1 MRCGVYVRVSTDDQ
15 KDNGYSI
22 DSQLRMIKEYCEKKN
37 YDIIDVYNNA
47 GHSGKNLMRPEMQR
61 LLKDISDIDKAIEKL
76 KLQEKKLVDLYLS
89 SNLNVDA
96 INHKN
101 EVIKKE
107 IDKLNKKKQLLDPN
121 DDFKEY
127 TVELLKK
134 LDYKKEDD
142 YLLFNKLGFSLRMKK

>member
-1 MRCGVYVRVSTDDQ
+1 
-15 KDNGYSI
+15 
-22 DSQLRMIKEYCEKKN
+22 MIKEYCEKKN

-61 LLKDISDIDKAIEKL
+61 LLKGISDIDKAIEKL

-107 IDKLNKKKQLLDPN
+107 IEKLNKKN
-121 DDFKEY
+121 Y
-127 TVELLKK
+127 
-134 LDYKKEDD
+134 
-142 YLLFNKLGFSLRMKK
+142 

>member
-1 MRCGVYVRVSTDDQ
+1 
-15 KDNGYSI
+15 
-22 DSQLRMIKEYCEKKN
+22 MIKEYCEKKN

-47 GHSGKNLMRPEMQR
+47 GHSGKDLMRPEMQR
-61 LLKDISDIDKAIEKL
+61 LLKDISNIDKAIEKL

-107 IDKLNKKKQLLDPN
+107 IEKLNKKN
-121 DDFKEY
+121 Y
-127 TVELLKK
+127 
-134 LDYKKEDD
+134 
-142 YLLFNKLGFSLRMKK
+142 

>member
-1 MRCGVYVRVSTDDQ
+1 
-15 KDNGYSI
+15 
-22 DSQLRMIKEYCEKKN
+22 MIKEYCEKKN

-47 GHSGKNLMRPEMQR
+47 GHSGKDLMRPEMQR
-61 LLKDISDIDKAIEKL
+61 LKDISDIDKAIEKL

-107 IDKLNKKKQLLDPN
+107 IEKLNKKN
-121 DDFKEY
+121 Y
-127 TVELLKK
+127 
-134 LDYKKEDD
+134 
-142 YLLFNKLGFSLRMKK
+142 

>member
-1 MRCGVYVRVSTDDQ
+1 
-15 KDNGYSI
+15 
-22 DSQLRMIKEYCEKKN
+22 MIKEYCEKKN

>member
-1 MRCGVYVRVSTDDQ
+1 
-15 KDNGYSI
+15 
-22 DSQLRMIKEYCEKKN
+22 MIKEYCEKKN

-47 GHSGKNLMRPEMQR
+47 GHSGKDLMRPEMQR

-107 IDKLNKKKQLLDPN
+107 IEKLNKKN
-121 DDFKEY
+121 Y
-127 TVELLKK
+127 
-134 LDYKKEDD
+134 
-142 YLLFNKLGFSLRMKK
+142 